1 MKKTYA
7 KHTKRIG
14 GMEPGDITDKLQ
26 TAAQE
31 TDEGGLPESSYTEIH
46 IAFAL
51 AEDRAAVDGLEDGR
65 QVV

>member
-1 MKKTYA
+1 
-7 KHTKRIG
+7 
-14 GMEPGDITDKLQ
+14 MEPGDITDKLQ